1 MARKHSNA
9 LPSNDALARAWK
21 AMDTERVFQGAEALL
36 NAGALGPHRVD
47 AIAQRLAEPDRSA
60 LRSDLLE
67 QAAAWE
73 RPDGEDDDS
82 SLGIEMF
89 AIPIHGPAEALGPV
103 VDDSDLRA
111 ALARAIVDK
120 GLVHGDVA
128 VSVLWGFWTPE
139 DLARMDPQRLRQAA
153 QEAAD
158 RMDAG
163 GDAGTTPLAALAGTW
178 ERPMGTGPKGG
189 VLLAVLADPGLPA
202 PGVVDPLRYMLAW
215 GDADTIEGP
224 LEDAVADP
232 AAVWFDLW
240 AEVMP
245 KDVGTLEPSGM
256 GMAAAVAVEAQLQ
269 EIALSD
275 ATADPNT
282 ALDYG
287 ITPDDR
293 GGAVVEAYCAG
304 TLCAQIHVPP
314 ALFAI
319 ISVQLFTLF
328 EPETE
333 EERALGA
340 DEDEDGSTSYD
351 GADEDGDAPP
361 PQNDT
366 PFWAAWGGQDA
377 TNSKLLDAFH
387 ALKPPKNGRRN

>member
-1 MARKHSNA
+1 MARKNKPTI
-9 LPSNDALARAWK
+9 PSNDAIARAWK
-21 AMDTERVFQGAEALL
+21 AMDGERVFQGAEALL
-36 NAGALGPHRVD
+36 NTGALGPHRVD
-47 AIAQRLAEPDRSA
+47 AIAQRLPEPDRSA
-60 LRSDLLE
+60 LRADLLE

-89 AIPIHGPAEALGPV
+89 AIPIHGQAEALGPV

-111 ALARAIVDK
+111 MLARAIIDK

-178 ERPMGTGPKGG
+178 DRPMGTGPKGG

-202 PGVVDPLRYMLAW
+202 PGVVDPLRYMLTW

-245 KDVGTLEPSGM
+245 SEVGTLEPSGM
-256 GMAAAVAVEAQLQ
+256 GMAAAVAVEAQIQ
-269 EIALSD
+269 EIAT
-275 ATADPNT
+275 ATDPT
-282 ALDYG
+282 IPLDYD

-319 ISVQLFTLF
+319 ISAQLFTLF

-333 EERALGA
+333 EERAQYA
-340 DEDEDGSTSYD
+340 DEEDDSTPYD
-351 GADEDGDAPP
+351 GQDESEDAPP
-361 PQNDT
+361 PKNDT
-366 PFWAAWGGQDA
+366 PFWAAWGGQG
-377 TNSKLLDAFH
+377 TPNSKLLDAFH
-387 ALKPPKNGRRN
+387 ALQPPKNGRTN